1 MNLTKEEFEERAN
14 IREKYE
20 RFHEEYGDA
29 CGFYSDYL
37 DAHYDDYLKGYG
49 YLHLHTE
56 LPHD

>member
-1 MNLTKEEFEERAN
+1 MTLTKEEFEERAN

-37 DAHYDDYLKGYG
+37 DAHYDDYLKGYL
-49 YLHLHTE
+49 YTE